1 MGGTAA
7 PVVYMG
13 WARMRPSVCRQR
25 GSRRRGPTS
34 GGAPAAGKGVAGVAG
49 WGAAGAVRAA
59 RAVRGAG
66 RGRPSL
72 SRRRRCA
79 PGCAAGAARRRRH
92 RIGDLRRRVRGDRSP
107 TCRPWLA
114 SPLGVGGAAR
124 RFAAPSSVPAG
135 ARARAGG
142 QAGAP
147 PRRGPAWCAA
157 PTTLASRRPVRLS
170 ISCVSR
176 GSHESS
182 RLWHVL
188 TRRPRARG

>member
-1 MGGTAA
+1 MCEERCVGQR
-7 PVVYMG
+7 PP
-13 WARMRPSVCRQR
+13 WIISARMRPSFRQR
-25 GSRRRGPTS
+25 GSRRG
-34 GGAPAAGKGVAGVAG
+34 GGASAGKGVAGVAG

-59 RAVRGAG
+59 SAVRGAG

-72 SRRRRCA
+72 SCRRRCA
-79 PGCAAGAARRRRH
+79 PGCAAGATRRRRH

-107 TCRPWLA
+107 ACRPWLA

-135 ARARAGG
+135 ARARAGR

-147 PRRGPAWCAA
+147 SRRGPAWCAA
-157 PTTLASRRPVRLS
+157 TTTLASRRPVRLS

-176 GSHESS
+176 ASHESS

-188 TRRPRARG
+188 TRHPRARG